1 MGWRWCDEAS
11 GSDVLLD
18 RRGCVGRFVCV
29 VGSAIGSA
37 LLGEV
42 SGTRLSEVGGAGL
55 GEIGSAGTS
64 VAHRVILGP

>member
-1 MGWRWCDEAS
+1 MRWCDEAS

-37 LLGEV
+37 DLGDF
-42 SGTRLSEVGGAGL
+42 GCTDL

-64 VAHRVILGP
+64 AAHRIILGL